1 MPNLGKIF
9 SKNGEIEIMIDLLE
23 DNNGTVYLK
32 AMNFMHQFV
41 SLAKCAILWEYNS
54 WEMCIKI
61 ECFCWQIQI
70 CKFIRQ
76 NVSEVLDGAGNEND
90 STHGMC
96 YWPQL

>member
-41 SLAKCAILWEYNS
+41 SLAKVLSHESIIDVKCA
-54 WEMCIKI
+54 
-61 ECFCWQIQI
+61 
-70 CKFIRQ
+70 
-76 NVSEVLDGAGNEND
+76 
-90 STHGMC
+90 
-96 YWPQL
+96 